1 MSDFWNDNPNQG
13 PENNQTDS
21 TPAENTP
28 NSQPDSNYNYNPNPT
43 PHYYT
48 PSQPNNNYQ
57 PNNGSQWNYSQYTTP
72 TQPPKPPKRNRGLV
86 VFTVLLCSLLLI
98 LMLCLAGVGIY
109 AVVKGVSED
118 DTGII
123 EEVLPPEDTPTEPEA
138 DAAPDST
145 SPGLELELQDKPH
158 EDNNIYISEDGRL
171 TTTEVAKRVTPVTVS
186 VIQYGS
192 FQGQMSSGS
201 GTGIIMT
208 SDGYVVTN
216 AHVVTLTNGSI
227 ASAIEVL
234 LSDGARY
241 EATVVGIDTRT
252 DLAVLKIDASDL
264 PYATFGD
271 SDQIEIGETVIAI
284 GNPGGTELTS
294 SVSQGIISGLNRL
307 IKTSSDGYSIN
318 CLQTDAAINPGNSG
332 GPLVNQYGQVIGIN
346 SAKLVDTQYEG
357 IGFAIPINEAKPI
370 IDQLVQYGRVTD
382 RPRLGITG
390 IAITQSFS
398 QYYGW
403 PQGIL
408 IVTTEEGADISTKGL
423 RAGEVGGDIITHI
436 DGIETPDLDS
446 VAKVLNGKQAGDQVE
461 LTVYRQA
468 MQGQPSSTFTVTITL
483 VSDAYLN

>member
-13 PENNQTDS
+13 YENNQPNN
-21 TPAENTP
+21 TPTENTQE
-28 NSQPDSNYNYNPNPT
+28 NQSGSSYSYTPNPT

-48 PSQPNNNYQ
+48 PSQPNNGA
-57 PNNGSQWNYSQYTTP
+57 PQWNYSQYTSP
-72 TQPPKPPKRNRGLV
+72 SQPPKPPKRNRGLV

-109 AVVKGVSED
+109 AVVKGASN
-118 DTGII
+118 GGSLI
-123 EEVLPPEDTPTEPEA
+123 EEVLPPAEVPLNPEENTTPDP
-138 DAAPDST
+138 SF
-145 SPGLELELQDKPH
+145 PGLELELQDKPH

-201 GTGIIMT
+201 GTGIIM
-208 SDGYVVTN
+208 SADGYVVTN
-216 AHVVTLTNGSI
+216 AHVVTMSNGSV

-234 LSDGARY
+234 LADGARY
-241 EATVVGIDTRT
+241 EAVLVGADSRT
-252 DLAVLKIDASDL
+252 DLAVLKIDATDL
-264 PYATFGD
+264 PYAVFGD
-271 SDQIEIGETVIAI
+271 SDQMEIGETVIAI

-307 IKTSSDGYSIN
+307 IKTSTDGYSIN

-370 IDQLVQYGRVTD
+370 IDQLIRHGRVTD
-382 RPRLGITG
+382 RARLGITG

-436 DGIETPDLDS
+436 NGIETPDLDS
-446 VAKVLNGKQAGDQVE
+446 VAQILNNKKAGDQVE
-461 LTVYRQA
+461 LTIYRQP
-468 MQGQPSSTFTVTITL
+468 MQGQQASTFTVTITL

>member
-1 MSDFWNDNPNQG
+1 MSDLWN
-13 PENNQTDS
+13 
-21 TPAENTP
+21 NTP
-28 NSQPDSNYNYNPNPT
+28 NQEPENSGQSFEPTPTPQEQRPVSNTT

-48 PSQPNNNYQ
+48 PSQPGSYQSNSNN
-57 PNNGSQWNYSQYTTP
+57 PQWNYTQYTNP

-98 LMLCLAGVGIY
+98 LVLCLAGVGIY
-109 AVVKGVSED
+109 AVVKGD
-118 DTGII
+118 LNGNIN
-123 EEVLPPEDTPTEPEA
+123 EEVPIPQEESSVEAEDIPTN
-138 DAAPDST
+138 PD
-145 SPGLELELQDKPH
+145 LELELQDKPQGSSG
-158 EDNNIYISEDGRL
+158 IYISEDGRM

-186 VIQYGS
+186 VLQYGS
-192 FQGQMSSGS
+192 FQGQMSSGA
-201 GTGIIMT
+201 GTGIIL
-208 SDGYVVTN
+208 SEDGYIVTN
-216 AHVVTLTNGSI
+216 AHVVTQSDGTPAAAL
-227 ASAIEVL
+227 EVH

-241 EATVVGIDTRT
+241 EAKLVGADTRT
-252 DLAVLKIDASDL
+252 DLAVLKIEATGL

-271 SDQIEIGETVIAI
+271 SDQMEIGETVIAI

-332 GPLVNQYGQVIGIN
+332 GPLVNQYAQVIGIN

-370 IDQLVQYGRVTD
+370 IDQLIRYGRVTD
-382 RPRLGITG
+382 RARLGITG

-408 IVTTEEGADISTKGL
+408 IVTIEEGGFGTQTCL
-423 RAGEVGGDIITHI
+423 PVITQV
-436 DGIETPDLDS
+436 LDACVS
-446 VAKVLNGKQAGDQVE
+446 E
-461 LTVYRQA
+461 LEH
-468 MQGQPSSTFTVTITL
+468 S
-483 VSDAYLN
+483 